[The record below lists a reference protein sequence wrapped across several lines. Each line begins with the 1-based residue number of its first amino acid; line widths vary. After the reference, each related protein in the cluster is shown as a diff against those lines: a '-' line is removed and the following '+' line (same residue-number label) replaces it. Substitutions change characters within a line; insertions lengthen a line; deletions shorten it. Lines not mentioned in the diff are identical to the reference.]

1 MERSRFRASRSR
13 PTRRWYSST
22 GIWAS
27 HWKAVWGL
35 GTNQEGD
42 TVVLITHDNSIAVKA
57 KRIVRLQ
64 DGRIIYDGDASDPQ
78 AVVQPQEDAGEGE
91 PA

>member
-1 MERSRFRASRSR
+1 MDLSRFRASRSR

-35 GTNQEGD
+35 GTNQEVD
-42 TVVLITHDNSIAVKA
+42 TVIRTPRLGLGVYSRQA
-57 KRIVRLQ
+57 K
-64 DGRIIYDGDASDPQ
+64 
-78 AVVQPQEDAGEGE
+78 
-91 PA
+91 